1 MDKVAS
7 AKSPDKPEERLY
19 PGGEEILQRGTMH
32 YGSISSIK
40 DLKYL
45 KMIDPYGFDIGPW
58 LVFESCINEQC
69 TKNDTTIAVT

>member
-7 AKSPDKPEERLY
+7 ATSLDKPEERFY

-45 KMIDPYGFDIGPW
+45 KMLRPSFCSILIKYTSIKF
-58 LVFESCINEQC
+58 
-69 TKNDTTIAVT
+69 

>member
-19 PGGEEILQRGTMH
+19 PGWEEILQRGTMH
-32 YGSISSIK
+32 NGSISSIK

-45 KMIDPYGFDIGPW
+45 KMIDPYGFVMGPW
-58 LVFESCINEQC
+58 LVFVSCINDQC
-69 TKNDTTIAVT
+69 TKK